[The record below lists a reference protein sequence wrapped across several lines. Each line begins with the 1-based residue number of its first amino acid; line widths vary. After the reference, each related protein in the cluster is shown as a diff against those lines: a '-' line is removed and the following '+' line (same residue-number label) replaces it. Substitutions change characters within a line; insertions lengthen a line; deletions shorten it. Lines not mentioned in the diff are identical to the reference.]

1 MKPRRPPQRRRSS
14 EPSAGFAVFS
24 TYFPQ
29 VRHPAASVPTP
40 SRRHPAASVTA
51 TSRHSG
57 HRYCRTR
64 LLGPAVHGC
73 FQSG

>member
-29 VRHPAASVPTP
+29 VRHPAASV
-40 SRRHPAASVTA
+40 TA